1 MAAIANTTWMTVTP
15 SIPRFVVGDV
25 GMGLL
30 WTGLRGGSFALG
42 TAINWGSDGAFMP
55 VTFAFIAP
63 LTLGIIDLATTPHRE
78 NLRPKGQVESASFH
92 LDGLGPTT
100 MLDRAGNNVPAVAAM
115 GRF

>member
-1 MAAIANTTWMTVTP
+1 MGAIMTFTP

-55 VTFAFIAP
+55 ITFAFIAP

-78 NLRPKGQVESASFH
+78 NLRPKRVQVETASFH

-100 MLDRAGNNVPAVAAM
+100 MQDRAGNTVPALGAM

>member
-1 MAAIANTTWMTVTP
+1 MTVTP
-15 SIPRFVVGDV
+15 SIPRFVVGDW

-42 TAINWGSDGAFMP
+42 SAINWGPDANAIMP
-55 VTFAFIAP
+55 LTFSFIAP

-78 NLRPKGQVESASFH
+78 NLRPKGAKVETETASFH
-92 LDGLGPTT
+92 LDGFGPTT
-100 MLDRAGNNVPAVAAM
+100 MVDRGGNNVPALTAM